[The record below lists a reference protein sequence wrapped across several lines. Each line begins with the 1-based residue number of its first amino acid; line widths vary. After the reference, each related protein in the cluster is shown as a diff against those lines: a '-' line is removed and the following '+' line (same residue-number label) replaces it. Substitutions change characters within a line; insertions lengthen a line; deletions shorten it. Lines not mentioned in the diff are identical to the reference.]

1 MPLRIAFSA
10 SVGFESMNEW
20 GWYIFDLAVDV
31 CFLTDIGLTF
41 RTAYEVVA
49 VEGGKNNDIML
60 VTDGRRI
67 ARRYAKVWFP
77 IDLVSS
83 VPFDTIVAA
92 VLAGGLGPST
102 EVGGGGG
109 GALSFTR
116 LLKLIRLVRLLK
128 LFRVLKLGKLFFRQL
143 GGLAETNDLMD
154 GECAGPHAAFMSAA
168 IDDGCETHAWTTPPD
183 PQRANTF
190 GAVHFVTGNADE
202 IDVHFFD
209 VEWDAAK
216 ALNSI
221 AVKEYTAFAAAL
233 PDLCDGL
240 DDTDFVVG

>member
-10 SVGFESMNEW
+10 SVGFEAMNEW

-49 VEGGKNNDIML
+49 VEGGKNNDITL

-128 LFRVLKLGKLFFRQL
+128 LFRVLKLGKLFKRIEEGAEINPAFIRFVKLLFEVRGRAFRY
-143 GGLAETNDLMD
+143 
-154 GECAGPHAAFMSAA
+154 CP
-168 IDDGCETHAWTTPPD
+168 
-183 PQRANTF
+183 
-190 GAVHFVTGNADE
+190 
-202 IDVHFFD
+202 
-209 VEWDAAK
+209 
-216 ALNSI
+216 
-221 AVKEYTAFAAAL
+221 AAA
-233 PDLCDGL
+233 GVKR
-240 DDTDFVVG
+240 TDRSQPIGPTS

>member
-10 SVGFESMNEW
+10 SVGFEAMNEW
-20 GWYIFDLAVDV
+20 AWYIFDLAVDV

-49 VEGGKNNDIML
+49 VEGGKNNDITL

-128 LFRVLKLGKLFFRQL
+128 LFRVLKLGKLFKRIEEGAEINPAFIRFVKLLFEVCARAFRYSRY
-143 GGLAETNDLMD
+143 
-154 GECAGPHAAFMSAA
+154 CP
-168 IDDGCETHAWTTPPD
+168 
-183 PQRANTF
+183 
-190 GAVHFVTGNADE
+190 
-202 IDVHFFD
+202 
-209 VEWDAAK
+209 
-216 ALNSI
+216 
-221 AVKEYTAFAAAL
+221 AAA
-233 PDLCDGL
+233 GVKR
-240 DDTDFVVG
+240 TDRSQPIGPTS